1 MRIGGSAPSIR
12 NARAECEANCEP
24 CEDKICYNTVMSL
37 PTTHFD
43 MPLSFA
49 LPSTLGPHRAAD
61 YWKLPEG
68 EPVELIKG
76 NLVMSPA
83 PNPQHQVISMLLS
96 EIVLRASRSG
106 GGFGVASPI
115 DVVLSDDT
123 VLQPDLIYVSRQR
136 RSIVGKR
143 VDGPPDLAIEIIS
156 QSNAVRDRTHKMAL
170 YAEYG
175 VAEYWIVDPTEK
187 HIEFLLL
194 QDGHYRVETLQSSVY
209 TSPRLPELTID
220 LAPFWAEVERMTSG

>member
-1 MRIGGSAPSIR
+1 
-12 NARAECEANCEP
+12 
-24 CEDKICYNTVMSL
+24 
-37 PTTHFD
+37 

-49 LPSTLGPHRAAD
+49 LPSVLGPHRAAD

-68 EPVELIKG
+68 EPIELIKG
-76 NLVMSPA
+76 NLVVSPA
-83 PNPQHQVISMLLS
+83 PNSYHQAISLLLS
-96 EIVLRASRSG
+96 EIVLRASRQG

-123 VLQPDLIYVSRQR
+123 ILQPDLIYVSKQR
-136 RSIVGKR
+136 RNIVSKR

-156 QSNAVRDRTHKMAL
+156 QSNAARDRTHKMAL

-175 VAEYWIVDPTEK
+175 VAEYWIIDPAEK

-194 QDGHYRVETLQSSVY
+194 HEGHYRVETLKSNSY
-209 TSPRLPELTID
+209 TSPRLPELSID
-220 LAPFWAEVERMTSG
+220 LAPFWGEVERMTAR